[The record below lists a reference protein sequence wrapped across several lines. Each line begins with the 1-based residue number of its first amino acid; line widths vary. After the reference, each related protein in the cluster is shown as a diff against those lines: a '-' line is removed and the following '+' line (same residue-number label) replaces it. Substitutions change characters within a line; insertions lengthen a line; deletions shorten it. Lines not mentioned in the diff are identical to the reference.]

1 METVT
6 EAYYV
11 DAIKGGIIVVAVV
24 VVKIWYQQF
33 CALCKL

>member
-11 DAIKGGIIVVAVV
+11 DAIKGGIIVVVVV
-24 VVKIWYQQF
+24 VVKRWYQ
-33 CALCKL
+33 